1 MLLKSFF
8 SSLFSIN
15 CDKVIHLNQE
25 NCIFFR
31 ILIRLIRFFANI
43 YLSLRCLLII
53 IYGKEKDYNRG
64 RKPATAVATVGLL
77 RGIFPSIIEQ
87 LERQA
92 ATNGSPLKFNKVE
105 NMQEVLDE
113 IYEKC
118 IAETNLREF
127 AQAHLNSDGLPN

>member
-1 MLLKSFF
+1 M
-8 SSLFSIN
+8 
-15 CDKVIHLNQE
+15 
-25 NCIFFR
+25 
-31 ILIRLIRFFANI
+31 
-43 YLSLRCLLII
+43 
-53 IYGKEKDYNRG
+53 EK
-64 RKPATAVATVGLL
+64 KKITIEVEPATAVATVGLL

-113 IYEKC
+113 C

>member
-1 MLLKSFF
+1 M
-8 SSLFSIN
+8 
-15 CDKVIHLNQE
+15 
-25 NCIFFR
+25 
-31 ILIRLIRFFANI
+31 
-43 YLSLRCLLII
+43 
-53 IYGKEKDYNRG
+53 EK
-64 RKPATAVATVGLL
+64 KKKITIEVEPATAVATVGLL
-77 RGIFPSIIEQ
+77 RGIFPSIIEHT

>member
-1 MLLKSFF
+1 M
-8 SSLFSIN
+8 
-15 CDKVIHLNQE
+15 
-25 NCIFFR
+25 
-31 ILIRLIRFFANI
+31 
-43 YLSLRCLLII
+43 
-53 IYGKEKDYNRG
+53 EK
-64 RKPATAVATVGLL
+64 KKITIEVEPATAVATVGLL

-127 AQAHLNSDGLPN
+127 AQAHLNSDGLPNCGICQPSLFQITNGTELHTCHVG

>member
-1 MLLKSFF
+1 M
-8 SSLFSIN
+8 
-15 CDKVIHLNQE
+15 
-25 NCIFFR
+25 
-31 ILIRLIRFFANI
+31 
-43 YLSLRCLLII
+43 
-53 IYGKEKDYNRG
+53 EK
-64 RKPATAVATVGLL
+64 KKITIEVEPATAVATVGLL

-118 IAETNLREF
+118 IAEKTNLREF

>member
-1 MLLKSFF
+1 M
-8 SSLFSIN
+8 
-15 CDKVIHLNQE
+15 
-25 NCIFFR
+25 
-31 ILIRLIRFFANI
+31 
-43 YLSLRCLLII
+43 
-53 IYGKEKDYNRG
+53 EK
-64 RKPATAVATVGLL
+64 KKITIEVEPATAVATVGLL

-127 AQAHLNSDGLPN
+127 AQAHLNSDRLPKWYRITHLSCGMTKHLPLSPTKHSVICHIIPKKNVSKFAKS